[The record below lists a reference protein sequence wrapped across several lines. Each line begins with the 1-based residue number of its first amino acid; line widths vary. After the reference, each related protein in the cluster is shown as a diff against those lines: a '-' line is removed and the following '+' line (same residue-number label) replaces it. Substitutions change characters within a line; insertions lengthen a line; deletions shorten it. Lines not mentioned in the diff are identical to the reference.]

1 MAPRERFVV
10 VASLLGF
17 LFFWSRRNLENFS
30 FLASSRLTACGSRRL
45 FWRARGRFSKKSR
58 LDFFVFLA
66 SRSWITE
73 KKRCASDAYSY
84 LRYLRFLFFCKLVLS
99 PLSCGILKIVA
110 TDAHSYF
117 RYLRFAVVC
126 NLAVSPL
133 SWGFLKII
141 ASDAY
146 SYFRYFRFAVLT
158 NRVCLHFHFDAHK
171 SCT

>member
-1 MAPRERFVV
+1 MCEVPRF
-10 VASLLGF
+10 AL
-17 LFFWSRRNLENFS
+17 
-30 FLASSRLTACGSRRL
+30 
-45 FWRARGRFSKKSR
+45 
-58 LDFFVFLA
+58 
-66 SRSWITE
+66 
-73 KKRCASDAYSY
+73 DAYSY
-84 LRYLRFLFFCKLVLS
+84 FRYLRFSVFDKLVLS
-99 PLSCGILKIVA
+99 PLSCGILKIIA

-158 NRVCLHFHFDAHK
+158 NRVCLHFPFDAHK

>member
-1 MAPRERFVV
+1 M
-10 VASLLGF
+10 
-17 LFFWSRRNLENFS
+17 
-30 FLASSRLTACGSRRL
+30 
-45 FWRARGRFSKKSR
+45 RARTFGNY
-58 LDFFVFLA
+58 A
-66 SRSWITE
+66 SRSRITE
-73 KKRCASDAYSY
+73 KKRCALDAYSY

-99 PLSCGILKIVA
+99 PLSCGILKIIA
-110 TDAHSYF
+110 TDAHSYS

-158 NRVCLHFHFDAHK
+158 NRVCLHFPFDAQKKLHIILVFGDFRPVAIYFGGAID
-171 SCT
+171 TFLNDFN

>member
-1 MAPRERFVV
+1 MSEVR
-10 VASLLGF
+10 
-17 LFFWSRRNLENFS
+17 
-30 FLASSRLTACGSRRL
+30 
-45 FWRARGRFSKKSR
+45 
-58 LDFFVFLA
+58 
-66 SRSWITE
+66 
-73 KKRCASDAYSY
+73 RCALDAYSY
-84 LRYLRFLFFCKLVLS
+84 LRYLRFSVFDKLVLS
-99 PLSCGILKIVA
+99 PLSCGILKIIA

-158 NRVCLHFHFDAHK
+158 NRVCLHFPFDAQK

>member
-1 MAPRERFVV
+1 MQRFAKRRHPYVCNSCICHTQMYV
-10 VASLLGF
+10 F
-17 LFFWSRRNLENFS
+17 LI
-30 FLASSRLTACGSRRL
+30 FLQLFVSRLCARGSRRL
-45 FWRARGRFSKKSR
+45 FWRAPGRFSKR
-58 LDFFVFLA
+58 VRACTFGNYA
-66 SRSWITE
+66 SRSRITE
-73 KKRCASDAYSY
+73 KKRCALDAYSY

-99 PLSCGILKIVA
+99 PLSCGILKIIA

-158 NRVCLHFHFDAHK
+158 NRVCLHFPFDAHK